1 VSGKGKRN
9 PVSQPVAGEFV
20 KGTDKRNPV
29 SQAIRDMRKG
39 LGISQQE
46 LAFRTKMAI
55 RTIARWEGEQ
65 PPHGKALLQLAELAQ
80 ASDLNQI
87 ANVFR
92 AALEAELL
100 IGGVGADP
108 ELKPWIEAVNVIFRF
123 RDNAWPLW
131 DRLTLAV
138 IDGIR
143 HIAAVTDRGKPDARL
158 SELMATVMKL
168 AMLPAEREMDRLAE
182 ELVSREGLT
191 LDVAYAK
198 TKENHRRVWEE
209 CVQATAI
216 RDEERRHVRLHGFCG
231 AKEGLDQR

>member
-1 VSGKGKRN
+1 
-9 PVSQPVAGEFV
+9 
-20 KGTDKRNPV
+20 
-29 SQAIRDMRKG
+29 
-39 LGISQQE
+39 
-46 LAFRTKMAI
+46 MAL
-55 RTIARWEGEQ
+55 RTIARWEGER

-108 ELKPWIEAVNVIFRF
+108 ELKPWIEAVSVIFRF

-158 SELMATVMKL
+158 RTVASRFLTFGSTTLVGGLKPDSMTSKVRCLRRARPAHELAL
-168 AMLPAEREMDRLAE
+168 ANVWIPRFSPRFPEPKGMFAYVCTPPA
-182 ELVSREGLT
+182 VIG
-191 LDVAYAK
+191 
-198 TKENHRRVWEE
+198 
-209 CVQATAI
+209 
-216 RDEERRHVRLHGFCG
+216 
-231 AKEGLDQR
+231 